1 MFERHSKR
9 AIPWLVHPIDRI
21 YITAAPPNNKV
32 FVHMLYQNIE
42 KSVCVF
48 ALILQTLCILA

>member
-21 YITAAPPNNKV
+21 Y
-32 FVHMLYQNIE
+32 YCC
-42 KSVCVF
+42 SS
-48 ALILQTLCILA
+48 